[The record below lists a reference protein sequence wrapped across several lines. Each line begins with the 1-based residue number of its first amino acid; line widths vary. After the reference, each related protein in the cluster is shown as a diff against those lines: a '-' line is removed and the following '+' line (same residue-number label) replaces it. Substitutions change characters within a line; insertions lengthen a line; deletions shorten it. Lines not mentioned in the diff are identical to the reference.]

1 MNVNA
6 LEFEVIDKADT
17 KTKFMIKVILHINKS
32 KPILNELHAA
42 KYKNDKGT
50 FIKQLNTI
58 IIARQILEV
67 ERSFILLSN
76 PLYIHICHITH
87 SRNAKNT

>member
-17 KTKFMIKVILHINKS
+17 KTKFMLKVILHINKS

-58 IIARQILEV
+58 IIARQI
-67 ERSFILLSN
+67 
-76 PLYIHICHITH
+76 
-87 SRNAKNT
+87 